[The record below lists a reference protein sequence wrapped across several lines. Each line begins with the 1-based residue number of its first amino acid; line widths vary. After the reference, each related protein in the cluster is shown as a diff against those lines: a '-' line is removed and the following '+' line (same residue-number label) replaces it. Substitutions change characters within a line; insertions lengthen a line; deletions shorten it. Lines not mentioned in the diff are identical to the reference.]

1 MTPIPRAVALGGLT
15 LTLGCGDTPV
25 FRPDALTAV
34 APLSTEQV
42 NRLGALRIFF
52 GHQSVGGNLMDGL
65 ADLAREGEPMPLT
78 VARTLHLESGA
89 AGIVAH
95 EWVGENGA
103 PTSKL
108 VAVGEALAGP
118 ARAANV
124 VLVKFCYSDF
134 GADTDPDAL
143 FTAYQRQIAAWQ
155 VRFPGVTFVHVTAPT
170 VRPEGVATRWLRTLR
185 GRFTMQAR
193 AVKVARYNA
202 RLREAYGGRAP
213 VFDLAAF
220 EAEGPDGSSSRR
232 QLGGLDVPLLYPAFT
247 NDGEHLNEIGRRA
260 VARRFLHV
268 LADSVAPIVGR

>member
-15 LTLGCGDTPV
+15 LSLGCGDTPV
-25 FRPDALTAV
+25 FRPDALTAGS
-34 APLSTEQV
+34 ALSTEQV

-65 ADLAREGEPMPLT
+65 ADLAQEGEPQPLA
-78 VARTLHLESGA
+78 VARTLQVDRA
-89 AGIVAH
+89 AGGVVAH
-95 EWVGENGA
+95 QWVGENGA

-108 VAVGEALAGP
+108 AAVGEALSGP

-124 VLVKFCYSDF
+124 VIVKFCYSDF

-143 FTAYQRQIAAWQ
+143 FAAYQGQIAAWQ
-155 VRFPGVTFVHVTAPT
+155 ASFPGVTFVHMTAPT
-170 VRPEGVATRWLRTLR
+170 VRPEGMATRWLRTLR

-202 RLREAYGGRAP
+202 RLREAYGGREP
-213 VFDLAAF
+213 VYDLAAA
-220 EAEGPDGSSSRR
+220 EAVGPDGSSSRG
-232 QLGGLDVPLLYPAFT
+232 QLDGLDVPLLHPAFT

-260 VARRFLHV
+260 VARRFLHF
-268 LADSVAPIVGR
+268 LADSVAPNVVR